1 MLFFLTTQPIRVSG
15 TILIGLTTVLA
26 MLGPYVVRRHV
37 ALERLTTNNE
47 VAGFKFATVGVLY
60 AVLLA
65 FAIFVVW
72 QRYADAETTV
82 AQEAGAAD
90 TIYRLSYGIGE
101 KSGGEL
107 RSALTNYLTIAI
119 ADDWPAMDRG
129 TLAAKRPARHALN
142 ELCATLLSVESAQR
156 DNAPLVSEILRQLDV
171 ITQSR
176 RVRLVATVP
185 GVIWLVL
192 RRRFDDNVHL
202 FLRRAQ
208 LARADGHDGV
218 SFNAHLLGT

>member
-1 MLFFLTTQPIRVSG
+1 M
-15 TILIGLTTVLA
+15 
-26 MLGPYVVRRHV
+26 VRRHV

-107 RSALTNYLTIAI
+107 RSALTNYLPLRSPTTGRPWIAER
-119 ADDWPAMDRG
+119 WPPNGRRG
-129 TLAAKRPARHALN
+129 MRSTN
-142 ELCATLLSVESAQR
+142 CT
-156 DNAPLVSEILRQLDV
+156 
-171 ITQSR
+171 R
-176 RVRLVATVP
+176 RC
-185 GVIWLVL
+185 
-192 RRRFDDNVHL
+192 
-202 FLRRAQ
+202 
-208 LARADGHDGV
+208 
-218 SFNAHLLGT
+218 

>member
-1 MLFFLTTQPIRVSG
+1 MLFFLTTQSIWLSG
-15 TILIGLTTVLA
+15 TILIGLTTLLA

-72 QRYADAETTV
+72 QKFADAETTV
-82 AQEAGAAD
+82 AQEAGGAD

-107 RSALTNYLTIAI
+107 RSALANYLTIAI

-129 TLAAKRPARHALN
+129 TLAAKRPAMTAFLSILIFCELLIIVAINRPFSGTVKVQSQALA
-142 ELCATLLSVESAQR
+142 ELLAEFKPA
-156 DNAPLVSEILRQLDV
+156 AGGAAGPGRQ
-171 ITQSR
+171 
-176 RVRLVATVP
+176 
-185 GVIWLVL
+185 
-192 RRRFDDNVHL
+192 H
-202 FLRRAQ
+202 
-208 LARADGHDGV
+208 
-218 SFNAHLLGT
+218 

>member
-101 KSGGEL
+101 KIRRRASQRAHQLSDYCDRRRLAGHGSRNVGRQTAGAARAQRIVRGAVERGI
-107 RSALTNYLTIAI
+107 RSAGQRTASVRNSASARRHHPVTPRQARRHR
-119 ADDWPAMDRG
+119 ARRH
-129 TLAAKRPARHALN
+129 LAG
-142 ELCATLLSVESAQR
+142 SA
-156 DNAPLVSEILRQLDV
+156 AP
-171 ITQSR
+171 
-176 RVRLVATVP
+176 
-185 GVIWLVL
+185 
-192 RRRFDDNVHL
+192 F
-202 FLRRAQ
+202 
-208 LARADGHDGV
+208 
-218 SFNAHLLGT
+218 